1 VKRALV
7 HAALASPAVL
17 LALGWHYGRLGVDP
31 EKTLIWETGIWAFN
45 LLILVVLMPGIARW
59 ADWPAVIGCRR
70 AVGLWA
76 FSYATTHFGFF
87 VIFLL
92 GWDMAR
98 LGSEI
103 VERPYILVGFNA
115 WLILVLMAAT
125 STRGWIRRL
134 GWRWKRLHGLVY
146 VALGLAAVHYLL
158 MIRSDWG
165 WPVAY
170 ASIVLLLVGLRV
182 LKRGRPS
189 PADRV
194 L

>member
-1 VKRALV
+1 
-7 HAALASPAVL
+7 
-17 LALGWHYGRLGVDP
+17 
-31 EKTLIWETGIWAFN
+31 
-45 LLILVVLMPGIARW
+45 MPGIARW

-115 WLILVLMAAT
+115 
-125 STRGWIRRL
+125 
-134 GWRWKRLHGLVY
+134 
-146 VALGLAAVHYLL
+146 
-158 MIRSDWG
+158 
-165 WPVAY
+165 
-170 ASIVLLLVGLRV
+170 
-182 LKRGRPS
+182 GRPAVEVGS
-189 PADRV
+189 WSDERILTASLDV
-194 L
+194 LSRLRW